1 MPSLSPTRVSVM
13 LQRSNKRYQSALL
26 RATRE
31 TSRPNTMPTWPSATS
46 AVIRANPERSANPE
60 PDKPR
65 SSSMTITCS
74 LAQPS
79 SWCFLTQSILAHRGL
94 AVVFDLGRGGLANV
108 DEGGAL
114 DMVGLH
120 LGQVIHDFPPDCGC
134 LRTMSLARISIA
146 RALGSFSSVSHT

>member
-1 MPSLSPTRVSVM
+1 M

-46 AVIRANPERSANPE
+46 AVMRVNPERSANPE
-60 PDKPR
+60 PDKTQVFVDDDHLLFGPTEFLR
-65 SSSMTITCS
+65 
-74 LAQPS
+74 
-79 SWCFLTQSILAHRGL
+79 FLTQSILAHRGF

-134 LRTMSLARISIA
+134 LRTRG
-146 RALGSFSSVSHT
+146 R